1 MNNKQGNIFKQF
13 VTNILMTF
21 YTKFAR
27 GWIDLLFMHMQ
38 FCIKLH
44 LNLS

>member
-21 YTKFAR
+21 YIKFAR

-38 FCIKLH
+38 IALNCI
-44 LNLS
+44 